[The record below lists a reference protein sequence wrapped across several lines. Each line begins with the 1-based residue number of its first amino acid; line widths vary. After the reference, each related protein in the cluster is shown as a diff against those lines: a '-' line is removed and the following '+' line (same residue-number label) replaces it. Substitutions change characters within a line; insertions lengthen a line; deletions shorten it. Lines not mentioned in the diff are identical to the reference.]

1 MTKVRSAARPASK
14 MTQASHEGR
23 EYSKFK
29 KIDGSHPLQSAA
41 PGSVVKYKARRR
53 HGGKVVFFNY
63 NLATQMGL
71 IKPGHAHELND
82 QLVKEILETFSLVI
96 INEYDQMNKVEF
108 DPKDILPGEYMATR
122 YLQLQHP
129 NKQGKT
135 SGDGRSIWNGSVSHK
150 GVTWDISSCGT
161 GATCLSPA
169 THIYNKFFQTG
180 DPSISYG
187 CGYAETD
194 EGLGTLFF
202 SEVFNRNNISTERVL
217 AIIEF
222 EKGISITV
230 RAHQNLIRPSHLF
243 AQLKQ
248 GNYEAL
254 KNIVNYYINR
264 QEQNG
269 EWGDLPSNENGRY
282 RSFLSRVTEAFA
294 RQAARFEDDYIF
306 CWFDWDGDNVL
317 MDAGVIDYG
326 SIRQFGLYHSEYR
339 YDDVERYSTSIKE
352 QKDKARYTVQT
363 FAQAV
368 DFLITKK
375 RSNIKHFRSHK
386 CLKEFEKHFKDQKNR
401 NLMHKLGFNSEN
413 QEYLVSNH
421 SKAIEKFRD
430 VFHYF
435 EAAKSVEG
443 LHDVED
449 GINWNAIFC
458 MRDILRELPQFYLSR
473 GSVLTHK
480 EFIEVI
486 KSTYAT
492 EEDIEL
498 SFYRKK
504 KIDQFQKLYQE
515 LAQKVAD
522 FHRIPVATIYLQ
534 MTMRSSTINKYDRV
548 TGDSIG
554 IIVEKI
560 MAHKPRFKADEIHA
574 LLCEFVDYQDLNP
587 EREKKVK
594 KPVPVTVA
602 GRERFVRGL
611 VKVVRDYREGL

>member
-1 MTKVRSAARPASK
+1 MTKLAHNTFKKTNRHSNLN
-14 MTQASHEGR
+14 HEKD
-23 EYSKFK
+23 YAKFR
-29 KIDGSHPLQSAA
+29 KIDGSHPFQEAA
-41 PGSVVKYKARRR
+41 PDSVVKYRARKR
-53 HGGKVVFFNY
+53 HGGKVVFFNFD
-63 NLATQMGL
+63 LASAMGL
-71 IKPGHAHELND
+71 IPKGHPSELNPE
-82 QLVKEILETFSLVI
+82 LEAEILATFSLVI

-108 DPKDILPGEYMATR
+108 DPEDILPGEYMATR

-135 SGDGRSIWNGSVSHK
+135 SGDGRSVWNGHVTHK

-180 DPSISYG
+180 DPTISYG

-194 EGLGTLFF
+194 EGFGTLFF
-202 SEVFNRNNISTERVL
+202 SEVFNRNRISTERVL

-230 RAHQNLIRPSHLF
+230 RAHQNLIRPSHIF
-243 AQLKQ
+243 AHLKQ

-254 KNIVNYYINR
+254 KNVVDYYVER
-264 QEQNG
+264 QRLNG
-269 EWGDLPSNENGRY
+269 EWEEVPSAPKAKY
-282 RSFLSRVTEAFA
+282 LYFLDKVCEAFA

-352 QKDKARYTVQT
+352 QKDKARYTIQT

-375 RSNIKHFRSHK
+375 RRSIKDFRNAK
-386 CLKEFEKHFKDQKNR
+386 VLKSFERYFREQKNR
-401 NLMHKLGFNSEN
+401 NLLYKLGLNEEN
-413 QEYLVSNH
+413 QNYLLENH
-421 SKAIEKFRD
+421 TKTIEKFRA

-458 MRDILRELPQFYLSR
+458 MRDILRELPQLFLSGVER
-473 GSVLTHK
+473 LK
-480 EFIEVI
+480 PEDFIEVI
-486 KSTYAT
+486 KSSYAT
-492 EEDIEL
+492 AEDLEL
-498 SFYRKK
+498 TSYRKK
-504 KIDQFQKLYQE
+504 KIEEFQKLYLD
-515 LAQKVAD
+515 LAGRVAD
-522 FHRIPVATIYLQ
+522 YHHTAITTILLQ
-534 MTMRSSTINKYDRV
+534 MTMRSSVINKYDRV

-560 MAHKPRFKADEIHA
+560 MAHKPRFKPNEVYE
-574 LLCEFVDYQDLNP
+574 LLREFIDYQDLNP
-587 EREKKVK
+587 DGPRRLRTSANREVK
-594 KPVPVTVA
+594 K
-602 GRERFVRGL
+602 ERFVKGL
-611 VKVVRDYREGL
+611 VKIVRDYREGL

>member
-1 MTKVRSAARPASK
+1 MTKIAHNALKKTNRHSNLGHPK
-14 MTQASHEGR
+14 D
-23 EYSKFK
+23 YSKFRR
-29 KIDGSHPLQSAA
+29 IDGSHPFQKAA
-41 PGSVVKYKARRR
+41 PDSVVKYKARRR
-53 HGGKVVFFNY
+53 HGGKVVFFNFD
-63 NLATQMGL
+63 LATSMGL
-71 IKPGHAHELND
+71 IPKGHQSELNSE
-82 QLVKEILETFSLVI
+82 LEAEILNTFSLVI
-96 INEYDQMNKVEF
+96 INEYDQMNKIEF

-135 SGDGRSIWNGSVSHK
+135 SGDGRSVWNGHVSHK

-180 DPSISYG
+180 DPTISYG

-194 EGLGTLFF
+194 EGFGTLFF
-202 SEVFNRNNISTERVL
+202 SEVFNRNSISTERVL

-230 RAHQNLIRPSHLF
+230 RAHQNLIRPSHIF
-243 AQLKQ
+243 AHLKQ

-254 KNIVNYYINR
+254 KNVVDYYIER
-264 QEQNG
+264 QAING
-269 EWGDLPSNENGRY
+269 EWSDIPEAPKARY
-282 RSFLSRVTEAFA
+282 HYFLDRVCAAFA
-294 RQAARFEDDYIF
+294 KQAARFEDDYIF

-352 QKDKARYTVQT
+352 QKDKARYTIQT

-368 DFLITKK
+368 DFILTKK
-375 RSNIKHFRSHK
+375 RKSIKDFRSAK
-386 CLKEFEKHFKDQKNR
+386 VLRNFEEYFVEQKNR
-401 NLMHKLGFNSEN
+401 NLLYKLGFNDEN
-413 QEYLVSNH
+413 QTYLLSNH
-421 SKAIEKFRD
+421 HKTIEKFRA

-458 MRDILRELPQFYLSR
+458 MRDILRELPQLYLSGVER
-473 GSVLTHK
+473 LSP
-480 EFIEVI
+480 ENFIEVI
-486 KSTYAT
+486 KSSYAIA
-492 EEDIEL
+492 EDLEL
-498 SFYRKK
+498 TSYRKK
-504 KIDQFQKLYQE
+504 KIEEFQKLYLS
-515 LAQKVAD
+515 LAGSVAT
-522 FHRIPVATIYLQ
+522 FHRTPLTTILLQ
-534 MTMRSSTINKYDRV
+534 MTMRSSVINKYDRV

-560 MAHKPRFKADEIHA
+560 MSHKPRFKPQELYA
-574 LLCEFVDYQDLNP
+574 LLRDFIDYQDLNP
-587 EREKKVK
+587 DGPRRNRSSAPREIKKEKFVK
-594 KPVPVTVA
+594 
-602 GRERFVRGL
+602 GL
-611 VKVVRDYREGL
+611 VKIVRDYREGL